1 MNKKILGSTG
11 FGIVCLAVALWG
23 ASTTF
28 SQQTEQPASDRT
40 ETFTEYGRTARKVI
54 APSNAGTWDGT
65 WMYVNR
71 DARMVMWIKSEDGAP
86 QVKFQY
92 LSTSSSEG
100 FATDWTAEAEYT
112 MPLAQGRFSMNVKK
126 RDANVIE
133 GHWDWHLDAEKS
145 SRTEEG
151 DYRMYR
157 TGDGRFFVMDFT
169 DYHKTLVG
177 TRGERVFTTH
187 PSWTFQKVSK
197 RLVLWD
203 ELPF

>member
-1 MNKKILGSTG
+1 
-11 FGIVCLAVALWG
+11 VALCG
-23 ASTTF
+23 APTAF
-28 SQQTEQPASDRT
+28 GQQNEPTAPAPP
-40 ETFTEYGRTARKVI
+40 ETFTEYGRTARKAI
-54 APSNAGTWDGT
+54 EPSNQGVWDGT

-71 DARMVMWIKSEDGAP
+71 EARMVLWIKTEGGVP

-92 LSTSSSEG
+92 FSTSSAEG
-100 FATDWTAEAEYT
+100 FSTDWTTKAEYT
-112 MPLAQGRFSMNVKK
+112 MPLAQGRFSMDLKK

-133 GHWDWHLDAEKS
+133 GHWDWHLDSEKS
-145 SRTEEG
+145 SRSEEG

-157 TGDGRFFVMDFT
+157 TGDGRFLVMDFT
-169 DYHKTLVG
+169 DYRKTLLG
-177 TRGERVFTTH
+177 KRGERVFTTH